1 MKITKT
7 QLKNLIR
14 EQVKTVLES
23 PEWFDVYGDDYPG
36 PQHHGAD
43 NTEASMTPNDEV
55 EAENAL
61 LAAIEAAVAAG
72 YTNQDIITI
81 VNDVEG
87 PPAEADIEEDNK
99 KEPPPVHPSAAS
111 QRRHA
116 AFERDMEK
124 RRAHG
129 VPDKPKK

>member
-23 PEWFDVYGDDYPG
+23 PELFDVYGDDYPG
-36 PQHHGAD
+36 PQYHGAD

-55 EAENAL
+55 EAGNAL

-81 VNDVEG
+81 VNDVEP
-87 PPAEADIEEDNK
+87 PPAKA
-99 KEPPPVHPSAAS
+99 HPSAAS
-111 QRRHA
+111 QRRRA